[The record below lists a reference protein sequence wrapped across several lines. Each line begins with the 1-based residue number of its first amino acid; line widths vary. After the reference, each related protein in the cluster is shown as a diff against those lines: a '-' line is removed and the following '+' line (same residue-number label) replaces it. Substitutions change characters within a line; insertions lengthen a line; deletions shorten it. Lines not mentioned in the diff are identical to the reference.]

1 MTTPRID
8 PVELQRKVTALPAL
22 PRAALEALAALRDDR
37 LDAAHCAEP
46 IARDPA
52 LAGRTLRLANSAFY
66 GVPGRVGSVQDAVR
80 MLGRR
85 TLGTL
90 ITAAT
95 VSAQFDARK
104 APGFAFAEFWRH
116 AMGTAIAAR
125 ALGRGADLDADV
137 AFTAGLLHDIG
148 RLALATYF
156 PQELAAAVAMAAETD
171 QPLAVVEHVML
182 GVDHAELGAMIA
194 TQWRLP
200 DAVAQ
205 AIRFHHHPAKG
216 EPGGLSLAQAVH
228 LADAITHALDLSH
241 AAHEMVPEL
250 AEPTLHATPEQL
262 LAVFEETEQ
271 SVHVLCEALGL

>member
-1 MTTPRID
+1 
-8 PVELQRKVTALPAL
+8 
-22 PRAALEALAALRDDR
+22 
-37 LDAAHCAEP
+37 
-46 IARDPA
+46 
-52 LAGRTLRLANSAFY
+52 
-66 GVPGRVGSVQDAVR
+66 
-80 MLGRR
+80 
-85 TLGTL
+85 
-90 ITAAT
+90 
-95 VSAQFDARK
+95 
-104 APGFAFAEFWRH
+104 
-116 AMGTAIAAR
+116 
-125 ALGRGADLDADV
+125 
-137 AFTAGLLHDIG
+137 
-148 RLALATYF
+148 
-156 PQELAAAVAMAAETD
+156 MAAETD